1 VTNLV
6 LRNAR
11 ILGDERPVDVSI
23 VGGAIAGVGAGI
35 DVAMASEELD
45 LGGRWLMPGLWDAHV
60 HFTQWARFRGRIDV
74 SGSTS
79 AADAVARLVSGAA
92 AGPWDGD
99 VVIGRGYQD
108 ALWADAQGS
117 SAQGSS
123 AQGADAMTS
132 QTLDVAFPG
141 RAVVIVSHDLHS
153 VWLNDAAAVR
163 FGARSGGVLREAEAF
178 AVEIALD
185 AAASPAEDDV
195 ALRAAVAEASA
206 RGVVGIR
213 DLEMA
218 DNPAVWASRIAH
230 GLDALRVEAC
240 IYPDHLAASDA
251 RGLRGGDVVHGTRGL
266 ITVGGLKVFSDG
278 SLNTLT
284 ALTHEPYGRAG
295 GEHSVGHAAHSPEGL
310 RELLAA
316 AHGRG
321 LEVALHAIGDAA
333 VTHALDAFEATRA
346 RGTIE
351 HAQLVA
357 ERDLPRFAELG
368 IAASVQPQH
377 AIDDRDVT
385 DAIWADRAARAF
397 PYRSLAEAG
406 ARLLMGSDAP
416 VAPLDPWGTI
426 AAAVHRSGDDR
437 ESWHSEQ
444 ELSRDAAIAASVRGA
459 VVVGEQADLVAVDL
473 DPLRATA
480 QQLRAMPVA
489 LTMVGGRITHRSG
502 I

>member
-1 VTNLV
+1 MSDLV

-11 ILGDERPVDVSI
+11 VLGDERPVDLSI
-23 VGGAIAGVGAGI
+23 VAGRIAEIGARLDAPAAA
-35 DVAMASEELD
+35 DELD
-45 LGGRWLMPGLWDAHV
+45 LGGRWVLPGLWDAHV

-74 SGSTS
+74 SGSVS

-92 AGPWDGD
+92 AGRWHGD

-108 ALWADAQGS
+108 ALWS
-117 SAQGSS
+117 
-123 AQGADAMTS
+123 DAMTGEA
-132 QTLDVAFPG
+132 LDVAFPG

-153 VWLNDAAAVR
+153 VWLNAAAAAR
-163 FGARSGGVLREAEAF
+163 FGAPTGGVLREAEAF

-185 AAASPAEDDV
+185 AAASPAEDEV

-218 DNPAVWASRIAH
+218 DNPAVWVGRVSA

-240 IYPDHLAASDA
+240 IYPDHLVASDA
-251 RGLRGGDVVHGTRGL
+251 RGLRGGSIVPGTSGL
-266 ITVGGLKVFSDG
+266 VTVGGLKVFSDG

-295 GEHSVGHAAHSPEGL
+295 GEQSVGHAAHPPEGL
-310 RELLAA
+310 RELLAEA
-316 AHGRG
+316 RERG

-333 VTHALDAFEATRA
+333 VTRALDAFEAVGA

-357 ERDLPRFAELG
+357 EQDLPRFAELG

-385 DAIWADRAARAF
+385 DAIWGNRAGRAF
-397 PYRSLAEAG
+397 PYRSLADAG

-416 VAPLDPWGTI
+416 VAPLDPWVTI

-444 ELSRDAAIAASVRGA
+444 ELSREAAIAASVRGA
-459 VVVGEQADLVAVDL
+459 VAVGERADLVAVDL
-473 DPLRATA
+473 DPLRVTPH
-480 QQLRAMPVA
+480 QLRAMPVA
-489 LTMVGGRITHRSG
+489 LTLVGGRVTHSVG
-502 I
+502 L